1 MMTLEF
7 LVADPQHPGWR
18 SPLRRALEHAPEGVR
33 DVTQEVNATEVAALG
48 PAAGVAGIEIEA
60 PFAPRLLARLTDLD
74 LEALPSI
81 GAVAHVR
88 ALVTLSR
95 RDCYR
100 IWLPQEY
107 SDYLAEVVVDAWEG
121 LANA

>member
-1 MMTLEF
+1 MTTLEF

-18 SPLRRALEHAPEGVR
+18 SPLRRALEHSPQGVR
-33 DVTQEVNATEVAALG
+33 DVTAEVRANDAAALG

-74 LEALPSI
+74 LEALPSV

-88 ALVTLSR
+88 ALVTRRR

-107 SDYLAEVVVDAWEG
+107 SDYLAEVILDAWEG
-121 LANA
+121 LAE